1 MTDEMKEAQEVNV
14 DEKVV
19 LSKFEHPDGE
29 DTTDPEFEV
38 ERLTVFNGEVVAHE
52 VIENGAPVGPVQENN
67 LTGQDI
73 GRLLTSEKE
82 VD

>member
-1 MTDEMKEAQEVNV
+1 MSEMSDMPQVDV

-19 LSKFEHPDGE
+19 LSKFEHPDGD

-52 VIENGAPVGPVQENN
+52 IIENGEPVGPVEENN
-67 LTGQDI
+67 LTGQDL
-73 GRLLTSEKE
+73 GRLLSE
-82 VD
+82 